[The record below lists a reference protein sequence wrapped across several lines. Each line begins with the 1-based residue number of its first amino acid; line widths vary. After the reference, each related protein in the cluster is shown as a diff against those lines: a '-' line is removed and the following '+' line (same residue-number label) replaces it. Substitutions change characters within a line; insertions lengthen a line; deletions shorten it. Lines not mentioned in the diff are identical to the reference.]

1 MVTESNIKEGEKTY
15 VPSKVKTFMG
25 YYLPFNT
32 VVVAMIGIFAALICV
47 LTMIIQIPIPATGG
61 YINIGDLGVMITALL
76 FGPVIGGIAGGV
88 GSMIADLLS
97 GYVIYAPATLIIKG
111 LEGFVIGM
119 IANPRKNYKK
129 LTYRDPIAVVVGGF
143 IIVLGY
149 FIYES
154 LLYGPAVAIV
164 EIPGNI
170 FQFIFAAVFAIL
182 FALTTRRRIIDA
194 LPDAFDKIFI
204 IDINEDM

>member
-1 MVTESNIKEGEKTY
+1 
-15 VPSKVKTFMG
+15 
-25 YYLPFNT
+25 
-32 VVVAMIGIFAALICV
+32 
-47 LTMIIQIPIPATGG
+47 
-61 YINIGDLGVMITALL
+61 
-76 FGPVIGGIAGGV
+76 
-88 GSMIADLLS
+88 
-97 GYVIYAPATLIIKG
+97 
-111 LEGFVIGM
+111 M

-143 IIVLGY
+143 IIVTGY

-182 FALTTRRRIIDA
+182 FALSARRRIIDA

-204 IDINEDM
+204 IDITENV